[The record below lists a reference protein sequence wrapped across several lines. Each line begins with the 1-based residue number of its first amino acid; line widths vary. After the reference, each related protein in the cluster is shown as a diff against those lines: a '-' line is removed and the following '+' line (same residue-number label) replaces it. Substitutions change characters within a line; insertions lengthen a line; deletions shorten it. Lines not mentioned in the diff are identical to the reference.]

1 MQNKKSYYNQSSLLR
16 MNLQMF
22 ADDPEPNPDPG
33 NHTPEPAP
41 EPKQGEKKYT
51 DEDVNNIINRK
62 FAEWE
67 KKQQKALEKKSEAE
81 KLESMNAQQREAHER
96 KELEKKIEELMK
108 KDALSQMAKSARGML
123 QEKGINASDQLLSML
138 ISEDADTTKA
148 SVDSFISLFQAE
160 VGKAVKEALKGETPR
175 TGGASGMTKEQI
187 MAVTNRAERQ
197 RLIKENINLFR

>member
-22 ADDPEPNPDPG
+22 ADDPEPNPEPG
-33 NHTPEPAP
+33 NPAPEPAP
-41 EPKQGEKKYT
+41 EPKPGEKKYT

-67 KKQQKALEKKSEAE
+67 KKQEKEKKKKSEAE
-81 KLESMNAQQREAHER
+81 KLKEMNDQQKADYEREQ
-96 KELEKKIEELMK
+96 LEKKVEELMK
-108 KDALSQMAKSARGML
+108 KETLSQMSRSARGML
-123 QEKGINASDQLLSML
+123 QEKGINVSDQLLSML

-160 VGKAVKEALKGETPR
+160 VGKAVKEALKGETPK

-197 RLIKENINLFR
+197 RLIKENINLFK

>member
-22 ADDPEPNPDPG
+22 ADDTEPNPEPG
-33 NHTPEPAP
+33 NPAPEPAP
-41 EPKQGEKKYT
+41 EPKPGEKKYT
-51 DEDVNNIINRK
+51 DEDVDNIINRK

>member
-1 MQNKKSYYNQSSLLR
+1 MQNKNSYYNQSSLLR

-22 ADDPEPNPDPG
+22 ADDPEPNLEPG
-33 NHTPEPAP
+33 NPAPEPAP
-41 EPKQGEKKYT
+41 EPKPGEKKYT

-67 KKQQKALEKKSEAE
+67 KKQEKEKKKKSEAE
-81 KLESMNAQQREAHER
+81 KLKEMNEQQKADYEREQ
-96 KELEKKIEELMK
+96 LEKKVEELMK
-108 KDALSQMAKSARGML
+108 KETLSQMSRSARGML
-123 QEKGINASDQLLSML
+123 QEKGINVSDQLLSML

>member
-1 MQNKKSYYNQSSLLR
+1 MQNKNSYYNQSSLLR

-22 ADDPEPNPDPG
+22 ADDPEPNPEPG
-33 NHTPEPAP
+33 SPTPEPAP
-41 EPKQGEKKYT
+41 EPKPGEKKYT

-67 KKQQKALEKKSEAE
+67 KKQEKEKKKKSEAE
-81 KLESMNAQQREAHER
+81 KLKEMNDQQKADYEREQ
-96 KELEKKIEELMK
+96 LEKKVEELMK
-108 KDALSQMAKSARGML
+108 KETLSQMSRSARGML
-123 QEKGINASDQLLSML
+123 QEKGINVSDQLLSML

-160 VGKAVKEALKGETPR
+160 VGKAVKEALKGETPK

>member
-1 MQNKKSYYNQSSLLR
+1 MKLMNNFYNQSNLLR

-22 ADDPEPNPDPG
+22 ADDPQPDPEPEP
-33 NHTPEPAP
+33 TPEPEP
-41 EPKQGEKKYT
+41 EPKSDEKKYS
-51 DEDVNNIINRK
+51 DDDVDKIINRK

-67 KKQQKALEKKSEAE
+67 KKQEKERQKKSEAE
-81 KLESMNAQQREAHER
+81 KLKEMNAQQKADYEREQ
-96 KELEKKIEELMK
+96 LEKKVEELMK
-108 KDALSQMAKSARGML
+108 KEALSQMSRSARGML
-123 QEKGINASDQLLSML
+123 QEKGINVSDQLLGML

-197 RLIKENINLFR
+197 RLIKENINLFK

>member
-1 MQNKKSYYNQSSLLR
+1 MQNKNSYYNQSSLLR

-22 ADDPEPNPDPG
+22 ADDPEPNPEPG
-33 NHTPEPAP
+33 NPAPEPAP
-41 EPKQGEKKYT
+41 EPKPGEKKYT
-51 DEDVNNIINRK
+51 DEDVDNIINRK

-81 KLESMNAQQREAHER
+81 KLKEMNAQQKADYEREQ
-96 KELEKKIEELMK
+96 LEKKVEELMK
-108 KDALSQMAKSARGML
+108 KEALSQMSRSARGML
-123 QEKGINASDQLLSML
+123 QEKGINVSDQLLSML

-160 VGKAVKEALKGETPR
+160 VGKAVKEALKGETPK

>member
-1 MQNKKSYYNQSSLLR
+1 MKLTNNFYNQSSLLR

-22 ADDPEPNPDPG
+22 ADDPEPNKEPDPAQEQEQEQK
-33 NHTPEPAP
+33 PD
-41 EPKQGEKKYT
+41 EKKYS
-51 DEDVNNIINRK
+51 DEDVDKIINRK

-67 KKQQKALEKKSEAE
+67 KKQEKERQKKSEAD
-81 KLESMNAQQREAHER
+81 KLKEMNAQQKADYEREQ
-96 KELEKKIEELMK
+96 LEKKVEELMK
-108 KDALSQMAKSARGML
+108 KEALSQMSRSARGML
-123 QEKGINASDQLLSML
+123 QEKGINVSDQLLGML

-148 SVDSFISLFQAE
+148 SVDSFISLFQSE

>member
-22 ADDPEPNPDPG
+22 ADDPEPNPEPG
-33 NHTPEPAP
+33 NPAP
-41 EPKQGEKKYT
+41 EPAQDPRQGEKKYT

-67 KKQQKALEKKSEAE
+67 KKQEKEKKKKSEAE
-81 KLESMNAQQREAHER
+81 KLKEMNEQQKADYEREQ
-96 KELEKKIEELMK
+96 LEKKVEELMK
-108 KDALSQMAKSARGML
+108 KETLSQMSRSARGML
-123 QEKGINASDQLLSML
+123 QEKGINVSDQLLSML
-138 ISEDADTTKA
+138 ISEDADTTKE

-197 RLIKENINLFR
+197 RLIKENINLFK

>member
-22 ADDPEPNPDPG
+22 ADDPEPNPEPG
-33 NHTPEPAP
+33 NPAPEPAP
-41 EPKQGEKKYT
+41 EPKPGEKKYS
-51 DEDVNNIINRK
+51 DEDVDKIINRK

-67 KKQQKALEKKSEAE
+67 KKQEKERQKKSEAD
-81 KLESMNAQQREAHER
+81 KLKEMNAQQKADYEREQ
-96 KELEKKIEELMK
+96 LEKKVEELMK
-108 KDALSQMAKSARGML
+108 KEALSQMSRSARGML
-123 QEKGINASDQLLSML
+123 QEKGINVSDQLLSML

-148 SVDSFISLFQAE
+148 SVDSFISLFQSE

>member
-22 ADDPEPNPDPG
+22 ADDPEPNPEPG
-33 NHTPEPAP
+33 NPAPEPAP
-41 EPKQGEKKYT
+41 EPKSGEKKYT
-51 DEDVNNIINRK
+51 DEDVDNIINRK

-67 KKQQKALEKKSEAE
+67 KKQEKERQKKSEAE
-81 KLESMNAQQREAHER
+81 KLKEMNAQQKADYEREQ
-96 KELEKKIEELMK
+96 LEKKVEELMK
-108 KDALSQMAKSARGML
+108 KEALSQMSRSARGML
-123 QEKGINASDQLLSML
+123 QEKGINVSDQLLGML

-175 TGGASGMTKEQI
+175 TGGASGMTKEKI

>member
-1 MQNKKSYYNQSSLLR
+1 MQNKNSYYNQSSLLR

-22 ADDPEPNPDPG
+22 ADDPEPNPEPG
-33 NHTPEPAP
+33 NPAPEPAP
-41 EPKQGEKKYT
+41 EPKPGEKKYT

-67 KKQQKALEKKSEAE
+67 KKQEKEKKKKSEAE
-81 KLESMNAQQREAHER
+81 KLKEMNEQQKADYEREQ
-96 KELEKKIEELMK
+96 LEKKVEELMK
-108 KDALSQMAKSARGML
+108 KETLSQMSRSARGML
-123 QEKGINASDQLLSML
+123 QEKGINVSDQLLSML

-160 VGKAVKEALKGETPR
+160 VGKAVKEALKGETPK

>member
-22 ADDPEPNPDPG
+22 ADDPEPNPEPG
-33 NHTPEPAP
+33 NPAP
-41 EPKQGEKKYT
+41 EPVPEPKPGEKKYT

-67 KKQQKALEKKSEAE
+67 KKQEKEKKKKSEAE
-81 KLESMNAQQREAHER
+81 KLKEMNDQQKADYEREQ
-96 KELEKKIEELMK
+96 LEKKVEELMK
-108 KDALSQMAKSARGML
+108 KETLSQMSRSARGML
-123 QEKGINASDQLLSML
+123 QEKGINVSDQLLSML

>member
-22 ADDPEPNPDPG
+22 ADDPEPNPEPG
-33 NHTPEPAP
+33 NPAPEPAP
-41 EPKQGEKKYT
+41 EPKPDEKKYS
-51 DEDVNNIINRK
+51 DEDVDKIINRK

-148 SVDSFISLFQAE
+148 SVDSFISLFQTE
-160 VGKAVKEALKGETPR
+160 VGKAVKEALKGEAPK
-175 TGGASGMTKEQI
+175 TGGAYGMTKEQI
-187 MAVTNRAERQ
+187 MSVTNRAERQ

>member
-22 ADDPEPNPDPG
+22 ADDTEPNPEPG
-33 NHTPEPAP
+33 NPAPEPAP
-41 EPKQGEKKYT
+41 EPKPGEKKYT
-51 DEDVNNIINRK
+51 DEDVDNIINRK

-187 MAVTNRAERQ
+187 MAVTNRSERQ
-197 RLIKENINLFR
+197 RLIKENINLFK